1 MLLKGRSIRTPQER
15 IFRISD
21 MTGKGL

>member
-21 MTGKGL
+21 MIGKGL